1 MNRIKSFTIGTLV
14 AAVAVAAASANAA
27 TIQVQCEQRGLERSR
42 ISVDGK
48 SLSALPQGLMLK
60 AQAVSGA
67 NVATSAAQPLRGDQV
82 EFDFDSNP
90 RDIAQGA
97 TGIPSDFIVGGS
109 VTGKIVLPDGS
120 TLIADTV
127 ACRVRSR

>member
-1 MNRIKSFTIGTLV
+1 MTRISSFTLGTI
-14 AAVAVAAASANAA
+14 AAVLLSGAAGAA

-42 ISVDGK
+42 ISVDAK
-48 SLSALPQGLMLK
+48 SLSALPHGLMLK

-67 NVATSAAQPLRGDQV
+67 NVATSAAEPLRGDSV

-97 TGIPSDFIVGGS
+97 TAIGSDFIVGGS
-109 VTGKIVLPDGS
+109 VTGKIMLPDGS

>member
-1 MNRIKSFTIGTLV
+1 MNKLSSFTTATLV
-14 AAVAVAAASANAA
+14 AALSATSASAA

-42 ISVDGK
+42 ISVDAK
-48 SLSALPQGLMLK
+48 ALSALPHGLMLK

-67 NVATSAAQPLRGDQV
+67 NVATTVAQPLRGDQV

-90 RDIAQGA
+90 RDIALGA
-97 TGIPSDFIVGGS
+97 TAIPSDFIVGGN
-109 VTGKIVLPDGS
+109 VTGKIMLPDGS